1 MNVDAARLVKA
12 VVNVNPVSFVSVRR
26 YGFVT
31 LKLSSRLG
39 GNVDIAQP
47 AIIQIVWT
55 I

>member
-1 MNVDAARLVKA
+1 MYVDAARLVKA
-12 VVNVNPVSFVSVRR
+12 VVNVKPRVLRVGPPIWFCN
-26 YGFVT
+26 
-31 LKLSSRLG
+31 LELSSRLG